1 MPINFFRHIGN
12 PNDALITRIS
22 PPENLKD
29 FVEGFYL
36 FNARDLHGRQLFFND
51 GYPVITLMHRKT
63 GKMRINL
70 NGDIIN
76 MGNAW
81 VCGGLLKNIY
91 CESSISTEE
100 LFVLTHLRFL
110 SCSISTRIHL
120 SISRFLISRK
130 LSRMISASSIM
141 NFTTMPQLNIKL
153 K

>member
-1 MPINFFRHIGN
+1 MPINFFKHICN
-12 PNDALITRIS
+12 PNDALMTRMS

-36 FNARDLHGRQLFFND
+36 FKAQDLRGRQLFFND
-51 GYPVITLMHRKT
+51 GYPVITLMLSKA
-63 GKMRINL
+63 GKLRINL

-100 LFVLTHLRFL
+100 FFVIRFNPFTFFKLF
-110 SCSISTRIHL
+110 
-120 SISRFLISRK
+120 
-130 LSRMISASSIM
+130 
-141 NFTTMPQLNIKL
+141 NI
-153 K
+153 